1 MNRDIERQ
9 IVRVEEQGEE
19 QMEAQRYEEE
29 LMAYNLESKRVLE
42 TRRIEI
48 GRLQD
53 QLERRQ
59 EESVR
64 TMDRFYRDQA
74 QV

>member
-74 QV
+74 